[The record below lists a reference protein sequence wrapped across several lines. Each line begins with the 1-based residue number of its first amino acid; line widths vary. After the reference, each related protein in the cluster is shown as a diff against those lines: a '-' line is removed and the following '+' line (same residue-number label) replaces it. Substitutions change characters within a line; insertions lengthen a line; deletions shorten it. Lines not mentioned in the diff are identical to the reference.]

1 MLLQIYKGCCKFIK
15 VAANFFLQ
23 IAANKPQKI
32 CTRTFCFLKMFCSS
46 CGTECV
52 SAAQFC
58 HQCGHQIIT
67 VNTSKEGPSSV
78 DTVKLLEE
86 YFHRG
91 YLYQAIVDLLEK
103 LHGVRMHVIRT
114 LKRRLN
120 PFTSKGFP
128 IDE

>member
-1 MLLQIYKGCCKFIK
+1 
-15 VAANFFLQ
+15 
-23 IAANKPQKI
+23 
-32 CTRTFCFLKMFCSS
+32 MFCSP

-67 VNTSKEGPSSV
+67 VNTLKEGPSSV
-78 DTVKLLEE
+78 NTVKLLKE

-103 LHGVRMHVIRT
+103 LHGVRMHVRT
-114 LKRRLN
+114 LKRRLK
-120 PFTSKGFP
+120 TVGLRR
-128 IDE
+128 IGTDYDEDLLRDLIKQEMRGAGSLAGYRYVWHSLRL